1 MHKRFLTIAALAAA
15 LGGPMAGS
23 ALAADALPAAANPE
37 LEARMVRITAELR
50 CLVCQNQTVA
60 DSNSELAND
69 LRQQVREMLDRGATD
84 AEIIAFMTARYGDFV
99 LYRPPV
105 KGTTALLWAGPALLL
120 LGGAA
125 TLVLVL
131 RRRARLPAE
140 AFDVDETASG
150 AAADDAPG
158 AAPAASTGAA
168 GLPAQPRSTAQ
179 S

>member
-1 MHKRFLTIAALAAA
+1 MHKRLLTIAALAAA
-15 LGGPMAGS
+15 LGGLMTG
-23 ALAADALPAAANPE
+23 AAQAAEALPAAANPE

-60 DSNSELAND
+60 DSHSELAND
-69 LRQQVREMLDRGATD
+69 LRQQVREMLERGATD
-84 AEIIAFMTARYGDFV
+84 PEIIAFMTARYGDFV

-105 KGTTALLWAGPALLL
+105 KGTTALLWAGPAVLL
-120 LGGAA
+120 LGGVV

-150 AAADDAPG
+150 SAADDAPDS
-158 AAPAASTGAA
+158 APAASTGAA
-168 GLPAQPRSTAQ
+168 GLPARPRSTAH